1 MGSGASSKAK
11 KLEAGEEA
19 GKLLEAGGQP
29 DDNNVADA
37 ATGGPD
43 RFSEGSGDA
52 SNELPGHPHT
62 PDDLSDDNNVT
73 DAANGGPDKFSEGS
87 GDASNELPG
96 HPHMPDDPH
105 GDRSTDVGDALD
117 SQFPDEESYTNQW
130 PPSEQGSGSA
140 SGSQASVRDDGYLD
154 RTMPLPRGSPR
165 PTRTSQDDCFS
176 TGPRRV
182 RRTSLLQAEHDLAL
196 HVADPFKELVQYQL
210 FCRPDPFQYLT
221 NAWAQGGEK
230 GEDMEEEENL
240 RDTPLG
246 GRAPKDDDSDAP
258 ETANEQTAREERE
271 ATGAVKKS
279 ARDAE
284 VLRMRELL
292 NDKGGGW
299 KLWLRGRDLRSEFVV
314 QPEDSDE
321 EARGK
326 KVPAFQASNEKREP
340 IRKVSGKSWIRAP
353 VDARHPEGE
362 KVCWRI
368 DFARQAL
375 DDANLLGL
383 ERPMI
388 AADKFR
394 ELARKDWDILQMF
407 YYHVEA
413 VDLDGHRELW
423 SPTFVGFLWEYWQR
437 SKLGPHVCI
446 SEEDLEARAQSEGLS
461 GLVGGLARANSE
473 HEGGLF
479 QRKTVKWPKPVYKP
493 PSLKVPSKFYKYVD
507 QPDLPPLPGRFQTNL
522 FYEDSAVEESLSQAL
537 RGTEGWDA
545 MIGTSDRLQA
555 AARSVL
561 RSEKFADAAQQFKAD
576 VLAKRI
582 L

>member
-11 KLEAGEEA
+11 KLEAGE
-19 GKLLEAGGQP
+19 QP
-29 DDNNVADA
+29 DDTDVAN
-37 ATGGPD
+37 ATD
-43 RFSEGSGDA
+43 
-52 SNELPGHPHT
+52 
-62 PDDLSDDNNVT
+62 
-73 DAANGGPDKFSEGS
+73 GGPDKFSEGS
-87 GDASNELPG
+87 RDASDELPG
-96 HPHMPDDPH
+96 HPHMHDLPH
-105 GDRSTDVGDALD
+105 GDRSTDVGDAHESQSLD
-117 SQFPDEESYTNQW
+117 EDSETNQWPPSEHGSGSAPASQASVRDDGYTHAIPASGEDSYTNQW

-140 SGSQASVRDDGYLD
+140 TPSQTSARDGGGLD

-165 PTRTSQDDCFS
+165 PQRMSQDSLFS
-176 TGPRRV
+176 TGPKRV
-182 RRTSLLQAEHDLAL
+182 RRTSLLQAEHDLPFD
-196 HVADPFKELVQYQL
+196 VADPFKDLVQYQL

-221 NAWAQGGEK
+221 NAWVTGGEK
-230 GEDMEEEENL
+230 GEDMEEEEDL
-240 RDTPLG
+240 KDAPPG

-258 ETANEQTAREERE
+258 ETAHQQQEREEAE
-271 ATGAVKKS
+271 AKEAAKKS

-314 QPEDSDE
+314 QPGDSDGEDS
-321 EARGK
+321 RGNTL
-326 KVPAFQASNEKREP
+326 PAFQASSEERIP
-340 IRKVSGKSWIRAP
+340 IRKVSGKSWTRAP
-353 VDARHPEGE
+353 LDARHPEGE

-368 DFARQAL
+368 DFVRQAR

-383 ERPMI
+383 ERPTI

-394 ELARKDWDILQMF
+394 ELARKDWEVLQMF

-437 SKLGPHVCI
+437 SKLGPHVCVP
-446 SEEDLEARAQSEGLS
+446 EEDLEARAKSEGLS

-479 QRKTVKWPKPVYKP
+479 QRKTVKWPRPVYKP
-493 PSLKVPSKFYKYVD
+493 PSMKVPSNFYKYVD
-507 QPDLPPLPGRFQTNL
+507 QPALPPLPARFQTNL
-522 FYEDSAVEESLSQAL
+522 CYEDSSVEETLSEAL
-537 RGTEGWDA
+537 RNSEGWDA

-561 RSEKFADAAQQFKAD
+561 RSEKFANATQQFKAD